1 MELTV
6 AQVAALIDG
15 AVEGN
20 DQVKI
25 NRLEKIEEATAGS
38 IAFLANP
45 KYTSHIYNTRA
56 SAVIVSA
63 AFEPQDEISS
73 ALIRV
78 KDPYVS
84 FSKLL
89 SEYEKLTKKEKTGI
103 EKPSFQSPDAQIGP
117 GVYLGAFSYIGSQ
130 AKIGKGAKIYPHA
143 FIGDGVEIGENTVV
157 HTGVKVYAN
166 CKIGNHC
173 SIHAGTV
180 IGSDGF
186 GFAPQDD
193 GTYQAIPQIGSVIIE
208 DHVDIGANT
217 VIDRAT
223 MGATIIKSGVKLDN
237 LIQLAHNVEIGRDTV
252 IAAQAGVSGST
263 KIGENCVIA
272 GQVGVVG
279 HLTIADKTKIGAQS
293 GVPKD
298 IKEEGKIVSGS
309 PAVDHK
315 DFLKINAVLR
325 NLVQLQERV
334 KELEKNTKFG
344 DSSKP

>member
-15 AVEGN
+15 KVEGN
-20 DQVKI
+20 EQLKVS
-25 NRLEKIEEATAGS
+25 RLEKIEEATEGS

-45 KYTSHIYNTRA
+45 KYTQHIYSTKA
-56 SAVIVSA
+56 SAVIVKDD
-63 AFEPQDEISS
+63 FEPQDKITTT
-73 ALIRV
+73 LIRV
-78 KDPYVS
+78 KDPYSS

-89 SEYEKLTKKEKTGI
+89 SEYEKLTKKEKKGI
-103 EKPSFQSPDAQIGP
+103 EQPSFQSPNVQIDQD
-117 GVYLGAFSYIGSQ
+117 VYLGAFSYIGSH

-143 FIGDGVEIGENTVV
+143 FIGDGVEIGEHTVI
-157 HTGVKVYAN
+157 HAGVKIYDK

-173 SIHAGTV
+173 NIHSGAV

-186 GFAPQDD
+186 GFAPQED
-193 GTYQAIPQIGSVIIE
+193 GTYKAIPQTGNVVIE
-208 DHVDIGANT
+208 DRVDIGANT

-223 MGATIIKSGVKLDN
+223 LGATIVKSGVKLDN
-237 LIQLAHNVEIGRDTV
+237 LIQIAHNVEIGKNTV
-252 IAAQAGVSGST
+252 IAAQAGISGSA
-263 KIGENCVIA
+263 KIGDNCVIA

-279 HLTIADKTKIGAQS
+279 HLTIANKTTIGAQS

-298 IKEEGKIVSGS
+298 IKEEGKIISGS

-315 DFLKINAVLR
+315 DFLKMNAVLR

-334 KELEKNTKFG
+334 KELEKNTNFG
-344 DSSKP
+344 DFSKP